1 MCDLPSFS
9 SVDAGCAFMC
19 DVRLRDEGSQSGE
32 VNGRGTNAK
41 HAMAKGAKSTEE
53 MQRRIGE
60 TVSTGKEEDAWHR
73 PLLRVRATK
82 LLA

>member
-9 SVDAGCAFMC
+9 SVDAGCAFRC

-32 VNGRGTNAK
+32 INGRGTNAK
-41 HAMAKGAKSTEE
+41 HVMTKGAKSREE
-53 MQRRIGE
+53 MQRRM
-60 TVSTGKEEDAWHR
+60 GKRSVLGRRRMHR

-82 LLA
+82 LRV